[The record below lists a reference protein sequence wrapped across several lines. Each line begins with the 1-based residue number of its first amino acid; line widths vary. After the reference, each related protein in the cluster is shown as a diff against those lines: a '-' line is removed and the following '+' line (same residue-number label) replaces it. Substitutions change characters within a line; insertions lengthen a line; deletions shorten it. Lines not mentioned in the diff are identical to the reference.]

1 MSMPQ
6 SFSFGLLGY
15 PLGHSRSPLIHA
27 AALEALG
34 LEGRYQ
40 LFQTKDEKEI
50 PGLVEQLRTGLLH
63 GLNVTVPY
71 KTSIIGLMDVVSDS
85 ARSIGAVNTISNR
98 DMEIVGENTD
108 AGGFLADLDRLAWF
122 PEIDRPRHALI
133 LGAGGAGRAVAYALM
148 EKGWRVTVAARR
160 LEQAHTLVNSF
171 TEGEAIKHEVSRL
184 DCIHLSQQELAAMPN
199 SPDLIVNTTP
209 LGMHPHQDASPWP
222 ENLVLPARSAVYDVV
237 YNPVDTRFTRL
248 AKSAGLRAESGLGM
262 LVEQAAL
269 SFEIWTGLTAPRA
282 EMHAALFSN
291 NPGVI

>member
-133 LGAGGAGRAVAYALM
+133 LGAGGCIVPII
-148 EKGWRVTVAARR
+148 EKLR
-160 LEQAHTLVNSF
+160 LEGKTIIMIEHRLKELFRIADRVIVLNYGQKIADGKAMEVMESDEVKKAYLG
-171 TEGEAIKHEVSRL
+171 TE
-184 DCIHLSQQELAAMPN
+184 
-199 SPDLIVNTTP
+199 
-209 LGMHPHQDASPWP
+209 
-222 ENLVLPARSAVYDVV
+222 
-237 YNPVDTRFTRL
+237 
-248 AKSAGLRAESGLGM
+248 
-262 LVEQAAL
+262 
-269 SFEIWTGLTAPRA
+269 
-282 EMHAALFSN
+282 
-291 NPGVI
+291 